1 MRSVRIS
8 LFCAL
13 LAGVTSQTAQSA
25 DLGVVRASDTPARP
39 SAGPG
44 SVERSGTPLGV
55 VRTSDRSAPTAAG
68 MRFSERATKSL
79 GVVRTSDRGNPKS
92 HGLRDVEGND
102 SAQGVV
108 RVSYQDDAVR
118 GGAGYFEGSDP
129 ALGVVRIASQPDP
142 VVDEPVYYEDPNPVT
157 FNTPGLFDQEYLIF
171 RRDQGDGRGYE
182 DGYTSISFFAPIIGA
197 GTDELY
203 FNNSRINFTDRGQ
216 VAANV
221 GLGGRWFSESANR
234 IFGISAWYDTDYSDN
249 GNRHEQL
256 GIGLELLGEN
266 WDLRANIAN
275 PTEHGNNSLGTIFGT
290 TPFFQTNQILFSDI
304 ALAEQAL
311 TSADIEFGVA
321 IPNFPGVKVY
331 AGPYWYDSEDR
342 ESKFGARLRLEAYI
356 SDAASG
362 QIAVSNDPL
371 FGTTLN
377 VAVSYAI
384 GKTWQPLRPFRKKT
398 LRERMFE
405 QVARTNRIP
414 NRRFVAARIQSP
426 AINPATGLA
435 YTVAHVDNSNPNGP
449 GDGTVENPFT
459 TLTPS
464 GPTGADLIVVRRG
477 TTSRTT
483 LLAGGT
489 ALADNQR
496 LLGEGVP
503 HTFIATFRGTF
514 LLPGVDTSG
523 TLPFATA
530 PNGSVVTLANN
541 NEVSGLNLISPLN
554 GNAIGG
560 TGINGFN
567 INNINND
574 INLALAVPG
583 NNSGAGA
590 GIVLTNASGVG
601 TIDNVRFNSTQAGS
615 AGGVVVQNTGAAPF
629 TLNLSNVPFSQGGL
643 FGVQVVANNSNVT
656 ANLTNVN
663 ASSTGDGV
671 RLTASN
677 AGTITAAINQS
688 VFSNSTGAGIAGDV
702 AGANSNINLT
712 ASNVTAQG
720 NTLDGISIVSGTGS
734 AFQAILQNNTLDNN
748 TRNAI
753 RSVLTGGS
761 TGVMTV
767 ANTTGTGSGE
777 HGIFLIATDSTLSPS
792 TFTTVNVSNSGQ
804 QGTAGLAD
812 GVNIDATNS
821 NATINLTG
829 ITGINTLG
837 NTTQENGLRQV
848 IDGNS
853 MVTTVVNSSNFSS
866 NQISGI
872 STQVRGA
879 GTTSNLTV
887 ADTIA
892 NSNVLDGFLFDID
905 NGNFTANV
913 TTSSFNNSGRNAIRA
928 IGGAIGA
935 VTNVTFNSTTAN
947 NSVAEGAFFLLN
959 GGGAASTFNFTY
971 LTTPPSAILNSGG
984 ANGVNATFDGAN
996 TVGTVNFSGLTING
1010 GINAPNNTNG
1020 ATVNVIFP

>member
-1 MRSVRIS
+1 MR
-8 LFCAL
+8 FNK
-13 LAGVTSQTAQSA
+13 SA
-25 DLGVVRASDTPARP
+25 TTPLGVVRASD
-39 SAGPG
+39 
-44 SVERSGTPLGV
+44 RS
-55 VRTSDRSAPTAAG
+55 
-68 MRFSERATKSL
+68 
-79 GVVRTSDRGNPKS
+79 NPKS
-92 HGLRDVEGND
+92 HGLDDFARDN

-108 RVSYQDDAVR
+108 RVSYQADAMT
-118 GGAGYFEGSDP
+118 GGAGYIEGSDP
-129 ALGVVRIASQPDP
+129 ALGVVRIASQPQP
-142 VVDEPVYYEDPNPVT
+142 VVDEPVYFEDPNPVT
-157 FNTPGLFDQEYLIF
+157 FNSPGLFDEEYLIF
-171 RRDQGDGRGYE
+171 RRDQGDGRGYD
-182 DGYTSISFFAPIIGA
+182 DGYTSIGFFAPIIGA
-197 GTDELY
+197 GTDELI
-203 FNNSRINFTDRGQ
+203 FNNTRLNFTDRGEL
-216 VAANV
+216 AANF
-221 GLGGRWFSESANR
+221 GIGGRRFFESINR
-234 IFGISAWYDTDYSDN
+234 IVGISTWFDTDKSDTGNRYDQFGI
-249 GNRHEQL
+249 
-256 GIGLELLGEN
+256 GIELLGEN

-275 PTEHGNNSLGTIFGT
+275 PTAHGSNSLGTVFGL
-290 TPFFQTNQILFSDI
+290 TPFFQTNQILFNDI

-311 TSADIEFGVA
+311 TSADIEFGVGV
-321 IPNFPGVKVY
+321 PNFPGVKVY

-342 ESKFGARLRLEAYI
+342 EDKFGTRVRVEAYL

-384 GKTWQPLRPFRKKT
+384 GAKWQPLRPFRKKT
-398 LRERMFE
+398 MRERMFE
-405 QVARTNRIP
+405 QVARINRIP
-414 NRRFVAARIQSP
+414 SRRFVAARIESP

-435 YTVAHVDNSNPNGP
+435 YTVTHVDNSNPNAP
-449 GDGTVENPFT
+449 GDGTFENPFT
-459 TLTPS
+459 TLTPA
-464 GPTGADLIVVRRG
+464 GPTGSDLIVVRRG

-489 ALADNQR
+489 ALANNQR

-503 HTFIATFRGTF
+503 HTFIAVNRGTF
-514 LLPGVDTSG
+514 LLPGVDTAG

-530 PNGSVVTLANN
+530 ANGSVVTLGNN

-560 TGINGFN
+560 AGINNFN

-574 INLALAVPG
+574 INLALAAPG

-615 AGGVVVQNTGAAPF
+615 AGGIVVQNTGAAPF

-643 FGVQVVANNSNVT
+643 FGVQVVANNSNIA

-663 ASSTGDGV
+663 ASSTGDGA
-671 RLTASN
+671 RFTASN
-677 AGTITAAINQS
+677 AGSITATVSQS
-688 VFSNSTGAGIAGDV
+688 TFSNSTGTGLAADV
-702 AGANSNINLT
+702 AGAGSNIFLN
-712 ASNVTAQG
+712 ASNVVAQG
-720 NTLDGISIVSGTGS
+720 NTLDGISFVSGTGS
-734 AFQAILQNNTLDNN
+734 SFQGILNNNTFNNN

-753 RSVLTGGS
+753 RTVLTGGS
-761 TGVMTV
+761 TGFLTV

-777 HGIFLIATDSTLSPS
+777 HGLFLSITDSTLTPS
-792 TFTTVNVSNSGQ
+792 TFTTVDVSNSGQ
-804 QGTAGLAD
+804 QLNAGLRD
-812 GVNIDATNS
+812 GVNIDASNS
-821 NATINLTG
+821 NATINLTS
-829 ITGINTLG
+829 ITGVNTLG

-848 IDGNS
+848 IDGGS
-853 MVTTVVNSSNFSS
+853 TVTTVVDSSNFSS

-872 STQVRGA
+872 STQVRDA

-887 ADTIA
+887 TGTTA
-892 NSNVLDGFLFDID
+892 NGNVLDGFLFDID
-905 NGNFTANV
+905 NGNFNANV

-928 IGGAIGA
+928 IGGAVGA

-947 NSVAEGAFFLLN
+947 NSAAEGAFFLIN

-984 ANGVNATFDGAN
+984 ANGVNAAFDGAN
-996 TVGTVNFSGLTING
+996 TTGTVNFNGLTIDG
-1010 GINAPNNTNG
+1010 GVNSLNTNG